1 MACNLED
8 GEAGSGWILSI
19 SGRVPTIPIYPR
31 IIARQENMETSV
43 PSEPSI
49 GHDICPE
56 IYHPTP
62 AHIMAHGCCKDT
74 QDGST
79 IQIGNIALSQ
89 KIAQRQTRGSLSHHL
104 VFSVSERNT
113 EQSKPP
119 APPTV
124 LGERACMIPTTPV
137 LRQKACCVPKV
148 VFLAAIR
155 PGRASR
161 RLAGGTLTST
171 SLSMLH
177 VSNAKI
183 GQSPDSVI
191 RGEMAETWKCSSD
204 RDLHLPGII

>member
-49 GHDICPE
+49 DHDMSRNIPP
-56 IYHPTP
+56 HSGSHHGSH
-62 AHIMAHGCCKDT
+62 HIMAHGCCKDT

-79 IQIGNIALSQ
+79 IQIGNLALSQ
-89 KIAQRQTRGSLSHHL
+89 KIAQRQTRGSLSHQL
-104 VFSVSERNT
+104 AFSVSERNT

-137 LRQKACCVPKV
+137 LRQKACCVPKAF
-148 VFLAAIR
+148 FLAAIR

-183 GQSPDSVI
+183 G
-191 RGEMAETWKCSSD
+191 
-204 RDLHLPGII
+204 

>member
-1 MACNLED
+1 
-8 GEAGSGWILSI
+8 
-19 SGRVPTIPIYPR
+19 
-31 IIARQENMETSV
+31 
-43 PSEPSI
+43 
-49 GHDICPE
+49 
-56 IYHPTP
+56 
-62 AHIMAHGCCKDT
+62 
-74 QDGST
+74 
-79 IQIGNIALSQ
+79 
-89 KIAQRQTRGSLSHHL
+89 
-104 VFSVSERNT
+104 
-113 EQSKPP
+113 
-119 APPTV
+119 
-124 LGERACMIPTTPV
+124 MIPTTPV

-148 VFLAAIR
+148 FFLAAIR